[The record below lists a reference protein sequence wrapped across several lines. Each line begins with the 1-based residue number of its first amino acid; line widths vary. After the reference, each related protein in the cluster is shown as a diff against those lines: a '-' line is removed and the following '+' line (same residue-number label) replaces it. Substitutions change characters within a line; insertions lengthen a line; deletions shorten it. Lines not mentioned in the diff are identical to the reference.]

1 MKPEFLLTVRGFQ
14 HYENQEP
21 DMVELTTE
29 AELTAEGGV
38 LYLRYRETELTG
50 LTGTVTTFEIHPHS
64 VILRRSGRLSSELRF
79 MVGKTWQ
86 SLYDMGHGA
95 LLVTVRT
102 IEIDDRMTVNG
113 GTLRVSYLI
122 SIEGLG
128 SGRIVYALEAKRV

>member
-1 MKPEFLLTVRGFQ
+1 MKPKYLLTVMGYQ

-38 LYLRYRETELTG
+38 LYLRYNETELTG
-50 LTGTVTTFEIHPHS
+50 LRGTVTTFEVHPHY
-64 VILRRSGRLSSELRF
+64 VILRRTGQLTSELKF
-79 MVGKTWQ
+79 MVGKTHQ

-102 IEIDDRMTVNG
+102 IEIDDRLTLNG

-128 SGRIVYALEAKRV
+128 NGRIVYALEVRKK